1 MYKKLYLKS
10 LELAAHKSSE
20 FYLALVSFIESSF
33 FPIPPDVMIVPM
45 VMARKD
51 RFIRI
56 FLNATIFSVLG
67 GIFGYFIGF
76 IFSDLAMS
84 VVEFYNYED
93 KVNNLKARLSEGSG
107 LYIWLITLFLAGFTP
122 LPFKVFTIT
131 SGLIS
136 FNIFIFIIICLI
148 SRGLRFFIV
157 SYFTF
162 RFGEPFVNFIEKKG
176 ALWSTVVGLL
186 LITLFILIYN
196 INSLISK
203 Y

>member
-10 LELAAHKSSE
+10 LKLAAHKSSE

-93 KVNNLKARLSEGSG
+93 EVNHLKARLSEGSG

-148 SRGLRFFIV
+148 SRSLRFFIV

-186 LITLFILIYN
+186 LIPLFILIYF
-196 INSLISK
+196 IIK
-203 Y
+203 

>member
-1 MYKKLYLKS
+1 MYKKLYRKS

-93 KVNNLKARLSEGSG
+93 KVSNLKVKLSEGSG

-186 LITLFILIYN
+186 LIPLFILIYF
-196 INSLISK
+196 IIK
-203 Y
+203 

>member
-67 GIFGYFIGF
+67 GILGYFIGF

-186 LITLFILIYN
+186 LIPLFILIYFM
-196 INSLISK
+196 IK
-203 Y
+203 